1 MKPRLTFIINRKI
14 RQRKNIL
21 RQIEQFFFDY
31 PKIIVQTEYRYH
43 AMLLAEQLA
52 ESSDFIISVGG
63 DGTLNEVVNGLMFL
77 PESQRDRLILGALP
91 AGTGNDLTRAL
102 KIGFDLNK
110 LKYLIDNRLYKNI
123 SIGHIDYVTTYGK
136 KAERYF
142 VNVADVGLGAET
154 VKLINFSPKLI
165 SGNMKFIVSAMQVFM
180 TFKYPYVKVI
190 ADTVQWQGRITIVAV
205 ANSQFFAGG
214 LGIAPGISVFEPMF
228 KLVLVEDIPMSE
240 FVKNIPNLRK
250 AKVLDHPK
258 VHYFVAKSLIIEPLE
273 ERPVY
278 LEADGEF
285 LGVTP
290 ARFKII
296 PNKLKFLTDYQGA

>member
-14 RQRKNIL
+14 RQRKHIV

-43 AMLLAEQLA
+43 AMLLAGQLA
-52 ESSDFIISVGG
+52 DSSDYIISVGG
-63 DGTLNEVVNGLMFL
+63 DGTLNEIVNGLMFL
-77 PESQRDRLILGALP
+77 PDSQRERLVLGALP

-102 KIGFDLNK
+102 NISFDLDK
-110 LKYLIDNRLYKNI
+110 LKELIDSGSYKNL
-123 SIGHIDYVTTYGK
+123 SIGHISYVTTYGK
-136 KAERYF
+136 QAERYF

-154 VKLINFSPKLI
+154 VKLINFSPNLVT
-165 SGNMKFIVSAMQVFM
+165 GTMKFVTSALRVFM
-180 TFKYPYVKVI
+180 VFKYPYVKVL

-214 LGIAPGISVFEPMF
+214 LGIAPGASAFDSMF

-250 AKVLDHPK
+250 ARLLDHPK
-258 VHYFVAKSLIIEPLE
+258 VHYFSSKSLIIEPLE

-285 LGVTP
+285 LGVAP

-296 PNKLKFLTDYQGA
+296 PNKLKFLAK